1 MIPET
6 RLLEMQAE
14 MLIGVKQPIDDN
26 LSSQSFLF
34 AYSYY
39 NKQLEEEANR
49 RRNKASMAKG
59 KKGR

>member
-1 MIPET
+1 
-6 RLLEMQAE
+6 MQAE

-49 RRNKASMAKG
+49 RRNRASMAKG